1 LLKLRDFF
9 HLPLV
14 DEYIQQLITAGPGL
28 CLVAGLDLR
37 PVSAEQPGPARTNPA
52 ALYHRAP
59 VSFLPSGRSALFWIL
74 MEEIVAAHPRERC
87 TVITEDKRSV
97 RQPRGRKGRVSIR

>member
-14 DEYIQQLITAGPGL
+14 DDYIQQLITAGPGL

-37 PVSAEQPGPARTNPA
+37 PVSGVARPAEQQATAADTG
-52 ALYHRAP
+52 ALYRRAP
-59 VSFLPSGRSALFWIL
+59 VSFLPNGRSTLF
-74 MEEIVAAHPRERC
+74 
-87 TVITEDKRSV
+87 
-97 RQPRGRKGRVSIR
+97 